1 MQWKTVIDMR
11 AKWWRGF
18 WKKRNLSRSVRKR
31 WFRLCTSPGRSI
43 AHAIWR
49 RTMRGAPRLASMAE
63 PIPSIIAR
71 SPRCL
76 TLFSNAKIS
85 RARFHAAVQ
94 TGLSRTLRPES
105 RSARFS
111 FAEVPPD
118 PRNAAPRKHSCG
130 ARIPAPGSCERRR
143 HLASPHSGLGAQT
156 ENRHAYRQRRDETRG
171 AVFART
177 GGSGVARGGRLDS
190 RGAVGV
196 ARRVW
201 FEPGRRISSRVSGA
215 RGRLLRDSRRGGGD
229 SKAAGGW
236 RSKKSHGR

>member
-31 WFRLCTSPGRSI
+31 WFRLCTSAGRSI

-49 RTMRGAPRLASMAE
+49 RTLRGAPRLASMAE

-105 RSARFS
+105 RRARFS
-111 FAEVPPD
+111 FAEVPPH
-118 PRNAAPRKHSCG
+118 PRNAAPREYSCA
-130 ARIPAPGSCERRR
+130 ARFPAPGIRERRGHFAR
-143 HLASPHSGLGAQT
+143 SYRGLGAQI
-156 ENRHAYRQRRDETRG
+156 ESRHAHGQRRDET
-171 AVFART
+171 
-177 GGSGVARGGRLDS
+177 
-190 RGAVGV
+190 
-196 ARRVW
+196 
-201 FEPGRRISSRVSGA
+201 
-215 RGRLLRDSRRGGGD
+215 
-229 SKAAGGW
+229 
-236 RSKKSHGR
+236 